1 VEAESGLKVI
11 ILFILFV
18 NFNILSKFTLFL

>member
-1 VEAESGLKVI
+1 MSSRIFSDVPVT

-18 NFNILSKFTLFL
+18 NHL